1 MAALRKVTTVT
12 CDTGGECGPKG
23 WELCRFRFFPSEEV
37 VCSNSEDCSGVRV
50 MCGLCLEAG
59 VEDGQ
64 VKPRT
69 IPLWTRVS
77 SPLLEVSKQ
86 RQGRCGI
93 KNSGCWIAVGLDDP
107 TGWSFLSLRS
117 LMDG

>member
-1 MAALRKVTTVT
+1 MDPKAGSYAGSVSFPQRK
-12 CDTGGECGPKG
+12 C
-23 WELCRFRFFPSEEV
+23 

-50 MCGLCLEAG
+50 TCGLGLEAG
-59 VEDGQ
+59 VEDCQ

-69 IPLWTRVS
+69 IPLWMRVS
-77 SPLLEVSKQ
+77 SPSLEVSKQ

-93 KNSGCWIAVGLDDP
+93 KNFGYWIAVGLDDP

>member
-1 MAALRKVTTVT
+1 MDPKAGSYAGTVSFPPRK
-12 CDTGGECGPKG
+12 C
-23 WELCRFRFFPSEEV
+23 
-37 VCSNSEDCSGVRV
+37 VCSISEDCSGVRV
-50 MCGLCLEAG
+50 TCELGLEAG
-59 VEDGQ
+59 VKDCQ

-77 SPLLEVSKQ
+77 SPSLEVCKQ

-93 KNSGCWIAVGLDDP
+93 QNFGYWIAVGLDDP